1 MTKIYKNMIELVGN
15 TPLVKLTG
23 FAKKYNLK
31 ATILAKLEMYNPAG
45 SVKDRIAKA
54 MVEDAE
60 KRGLLK
66 PGSTIIEPTSGNTGI
81 GLALIAASKGY
92 RLILTM
98 PDSMS
103 IERRTL
109 LKAYGAEL
117 FLTDGSQGM
126 KGSMAKAKELAKDIP
141 QSYIPSQF
149 TNQVN
154 PEIHS
159 ATTGPEIWQDT
170 DGNVDYFVSGIG
182 TGGTI
187 SGAGSY
193 LKSQNKELKVI
204 AVEPSGSPIL
214 SAGTAGPHKIQGIGA
229 GFIPDT
235 LNTNIYDEIITIE
248 NEEAFET
255 ARTLTHTEGIL
266 AGISSGA
273 ALAAAVKIASRPE
286 LANKVI
292 VVILPDH
299 GDRYLSTTLFNA

>member
-1 MTKIYKNMIELVGN
+1 MIELVGN

-54 MVEDAE
+54 MIEDAE

-81 GLALIAASKGY
+81 GLALVAASKGY

-117 FLTDGSQGM
+117 YLTDGSQGM
-126 KGSMAKAKELAKDIP
+126 KGSMAKANELAKDIP
-141 QSYIPSQF
+141 NSYIPNQF
-149 TNQVN
+149 TNKVN
-154 PEIHS
+154 PEIHAS
-159 ATTGPEIWQDT
+159 TTGPEIWRDT
-170 DGNVDYFVSGIG
+170 EGNVDYFVSGIG

-193 LKSQNKELKVI
+193 LKSQNNAIKVI

-214 SAGTAGPHKIQGIGA
+214 SAGVAGPHKIQGIGA

-235 LNTNIYDEIITIE
+235 LDTNVYDEVITIE

-255 ARTLTHTEGIL
+255 TRKLTLSEGIF

-273 ALAAAVKIASRPE
+273 ALAATVKIALRPE

-299 GDRYLSTTLFNA
+299 GDRYLSTALFNA